1 MTRNN
6 QLLIATLAVLGLALG
21 GIKWVQSRGAGA
33 SLESIVLYEVLPHP
47 YFTGVDEGGKTFA
60 RESGV
65 SVRTVMGQESSQG
78 NLNTNIE
85 SMFTLGHKAFSIY
98 PVDPAG
104 TKGLVARLT
113 GAGCFVVAYG
123 AQPEKGTEMPFA
135 VATDTQSAATLATE
149 KLIELMGRRGRIL
162 NVLESLTD
170 ANTPIR
176 KAAIEAVVAKYPD
189 VQIVQTVGDV
199 TTEQQSRM
207 KIESALVARGDEID
221 GVICT
226 GYTTTV
232 AAAILLSEHHAKPGT
247 KRVRFVGLDTDE
259 RVLAAIRNGSIDAT
273 LAQNPF
279 GHGYISCALLDLLL
293 KGWQPVQEYQFIDSG
308 CVAVTK
314 ENVDSFQGGI
324 QQMTKTI
331 VGELKTKYLKPP
343 STP

>member
-6 QLLIATLAVLGLALG
+6 QLLIGTVVLLGVALSA
-21 GIKWVQSRGAGA
+21 IKFVQGRGTGA
-33 SLESIVLYEVLPHP
+33 SLDSIVLYELLPHP
-47 YFTGVDEGGKTFA
+47 YFTGVDEGGKAFA
-60 RESGV
+60 KENGV
-65 SVRTVMGQESSQG
+65 SVRSLVGQESSQG

-85 SMFTLGHKAFSIY
+85 SMFTLGHKAFSLY

-104 TKGLVARLT
+104 SKGLVARLKR
-113 GAGCFVVAYG
+113 AGCFVVAYG
-123 AQPEKGTEMPFA
+123 AQPEKGTETPFA
-135 VATDTQSAATLATE
+135 VATDTQSAATLAAE
-149 KLIELMGRRGRIL
+149 KLVELMGRRGRIL

-176 KAAIEAVVAKYPD
+176 KAAIEAVVAKYPG
-189 VQIVQTVGDV
+189 VEIIQTVGDV
-199 TTEQQSRM
+199 TTEQQSRI

-221 GVICT
+221 GIICT

-232 AAAILLSEHHAKPGT
+232 AAAILLTERHQNPGAK
-247 KRVRFVGLDTDE
+247 RIRFVGLDTDE

-293 KGWQPVQEYQFIDSG
+293 KGWQPVKDYQFIDSG

-314 ENVDSFQGGI
+314 ENVGSFQGGI
-324 QQMTKTI
+324 EQMTRTI
-331 VGELKTKYLKPP
+331 VGDLKTKYLRPP
-343 STP
+343 AK